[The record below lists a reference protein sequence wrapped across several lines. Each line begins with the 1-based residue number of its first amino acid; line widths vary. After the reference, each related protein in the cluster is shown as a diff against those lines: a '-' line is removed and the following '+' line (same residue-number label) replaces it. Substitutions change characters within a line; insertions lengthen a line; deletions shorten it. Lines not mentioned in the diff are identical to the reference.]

1 MDKKYAAENLLN
13 ELSSYHGA
21 VIRQMK
27 QMVELYIKLAELETK
42 EEIPIKRS
50 LCQDI
55 LSIRQLERVP
65 VVTSTFPIDHSCQ
78 YHSSCNK
85 YRQLVKSGNDDLRQD
100 SVMEQFFGLVNTFL
114 QNHRDTWKRSL
125 RICTY
130 TVVPFTS
137 SAGVLE
143 WVNGTVPLGEY
154 LIGRMRSGGAHGRYG
169 AGDCTF
175 LKCR

>member
-42 EEIPIKRS
+42 KEIPIKRS

-78 YHSSCNK
+78 YHVGSFAHFK
-85 YRQLVKSGNDDLRQD
+85 GLAD
-100 SVMEQFFGLVNTFL
+100 SVTFVSKMLMSSVVTNIVNL
-114 QNHRDTWKRSL
+114 LSK
-125 RICTY
+125 
-130 TVVPFTS
+130 
-137 SAGVLE
+137 
-143 WVNGTVPLGEY
+143 
-154 LIGRMRSGGAHGRYG
+154 
-169 AGDCTF
+169 
-175 LKCR
+175 